1 MMRIPRRY
9 LPVALAPDSVVALN
23 ADAAH
28 HVARVL
34 RMEVGAAVCLFNGE
48 GGEYQ
53 AVLHSINKS
62 HVYAQILS
70 YSPRDAE
77 SPLHV
82 TLAQGIPRGERMDY
96 TLQKAVELGV
106 ARIAPLFSERCE
118 VRLQGERLDK
128 RIGHWQGI
136 VISACEQCGRTR
148 IPPLATPMTL
158 QHWLS
163 TSSFSGNGLHLVLDP
178 RVPHRDVQM
187 LREGRFRHPASGDT
201 CASMHGAGCREQPP
215 HSLAHCTKPADNNI
229 TLLIG
234 PEGGLSDTEI
244 TAAEDVGFTRIRVGP
259 RILRAETAG
268 IAVLAALQSMWG
280 DLR

>member
-1 MMRIPRRY
+1 MRIPRIY
-9 LPVALAPDSVVALN
+9 LPVTLATDSIVALST
-23 ADAAH
+23 DAAH

-34 RMEVGAAVCLFNGE
+34 RLEVGAAVCLFNGE
-48 GGEYQ
+48 GGEYH

-62 HVYAQILS
+62 QVYAQISS

-77 SPLHV
+77 SPLQV

-106 ARIAPLFSERCE
+106 TRIAPLFSDRCE

-128 RIGHWQGI
+128 RLHHWQGI
-136 VISACEQCGRTR
+136 IISACEQCGRTR
-148 IPPLATPMTL
+148 IPPLTNPMTL
-158 QHWLS
+158 QPWLS
-163 TSSFSGNGLHLVLDP
+163 TSNLSDGGLHLVLDP
-178 RVPHRDVQM
+178 R
-187 LREGRFRHPASGDT
+187 A
-201 CASMHGAGCREQPP
+201 P
-215 HSLAHCTKPADNNI
+215 HSLAHYTKPADNNI

-244 TAAEDVGFTRIRVGP
+244 TAAEDAGFTRMRVGP
-259 RILRAETAG
+259 RILRTETAG